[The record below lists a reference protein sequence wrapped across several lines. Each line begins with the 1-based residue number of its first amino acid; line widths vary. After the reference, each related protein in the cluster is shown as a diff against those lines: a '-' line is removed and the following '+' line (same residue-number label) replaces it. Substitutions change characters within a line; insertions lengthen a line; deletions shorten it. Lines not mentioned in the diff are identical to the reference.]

1 MSLPWRRNN
10 QNSTPPDQPEE
21 PERLSLRWAIIL
33 GYSIIG
39 GGAVGA
45 AGSATEVGPSAP
57 MTGVGFG
64 LAIAI
69 GLHKILK

>member
-1 MSLPWRRNN
+1 MSLPWRRKI

-39 GGAVGA
+39 GLAVEA
-45 AGSATEVGPSAP
+45 AGSAAEVGPSAP
-57 MTGVGFG
+57 MAGVGFG
-64 LAIAI
+64 IAIAI